1 MLPYF
6 ISFTILGGQIA
17 PRFGKCGHS
26 ESSFRTTEKLTVV
39 SGGINKETTNPQ
51 LSPHFRLHN
60 TAASAA
66 IYHTSF
72 FLIDKRKAKDFLMF
86 FKYFYSKCCCRY
98 RALNY
103 NYLFSISRKR
113 HYKRYRTAETRI
125 TSWTYK
131 RGNVG
136 FHHRHFSG
144 NVDRSRGL
152 RQVHTICSEITKHC
166 QLQVCVG
173 DSRKRW

>member
-1 MLPYF
+1 MIFFHMKNTVMLPYF
-6 ISFTILGGQIA
+6 ILFTILGSQIV

-72 FLIDKRKAKDFLMF
+72 FLIDKRKAQDFF
-86 FKYFYSKCCCRY
+86 QC
-98 RALNY
+98 
-103 NYLFSISRKR
+103 
-113 HYKRYRTAETRI
+113 YRT
-125 TSWTYK
+125 
-131 RGNVG
+131 
-136 FHHRHFSG
+136 F
-144 NVDRSRGL
+144 L
-152 RQVHTICSEITKHC
+152 
-166 QLQVCVG
+166 
-173 DSRKRW
+173 